1 MLAHRIRAAPELADS
16 WALLGTEWRTAETRN
31 SRGIAASAHG
41 AALEENADEEIRMR
55 LHSPFTI
62 LGLAVLFAGCGS
74 SVSSTSS
81 APGPG
86 IGDGVIGGS
95 GGGGESG
102 ATPGVGA
109 PASDGAGGSMG
120 AGTSTGSESSSTG
133 TGAVTAGVLTAGTWD
148 DNQNFDLFLAY
159 LASSTTLAGAP
170 PITEAE
176 HRSANATWT
185 QPRAARTKLDVS
197 LVLDTTGSMGDELS
211 YLSSEFLSIHAAIE
225 AKYPDADQR
234 WSLVVYKDVTDP
246 YVVKWFDFRA
256 DPNDFV
262 TNLKAQSADGGGDYA
277 ESPERA
283 LAVDAQL
290 AWRGDDTAKLAF
302 WITDAPHHDQNAPA
316 MADAVRALRARGVHL
331 YPVAASGAD
340 PLTELAMR
348 QGAQLTGGRFL
359 FLTDDSGVGGAHA
372 TPRVPCFFVTKLD
385 AAIRRMVDI
394 ELSGQYREPT
404 AAEVLRTGG
413 DPSSGRCL
421 LASGQSATVF

>member
-1 MLAHRIRAAPELADS
+1 
-16 WALLGTEWRTAETRN
+16 
-31 SRGIAASAHG
+31 
-41 AALEENADEEIRMR
+41 MR
-55 LHSPFTI
+55 LCTPFTA
-62 LGLAVLFAGCGS
+62 LGLALVFAGCSSAGS
-74 SVSSTSS
+74 SSG
-81 APGPG
+81 PGVG
-86 IGDGVIGGS
+86 IGDGVIEGS
-95 GGGGESG
+95 GGGDKGG

-109 PASDGAGGSMG
+109 PASDGTGGSTSAGGVDTG
-120 AGTSTGSESSSTG
+120 AGSSTG
-133 TGAVTAGVLTAGTWD
+133 TGAVSAGVLTAGAWD

-159 LASSTTLAGAP
+159 RASAATLAGAP
-170 PITEAE
+170 PIGEQE
-176 HRSANATWT
+176 HRSANATWSL
-185 QPRAARTKLDVS
+185 PRAPRTKLDVS
-197 LVLDTTGSMGDELS
+197 LVLDTTGSMGDELV
-211 YLSSEFLSIHAAIE
+211 YLSSEFLAIHAAIE
-225 AKYPDADQR
+225 ARYPDADQR
-234 WSLVVYKDVTDP
+234 WSLVVYKDVNDP

-283 LAVDAQL
+283 LAIDAQL

-302 WITDAPHHDQNAPA
+302 WVTDAPHHDQNGAA
-316 MADAVRALRARGVHL
+316 MADAMRALRARGVHL

-394 ELSGQYREPT
+394 EMSGQYREPT
-404 AAEVLRTGG
+404 AAELIRTGG
-413 DPSSGRCL
+413 DPSSGRCA
-421 LASGQSATVF
+421 LADGQSASVF